1 MSLNISTSYE
11 AFFSYPAL
19 IHPTLHLRINGST
32 ATSSTHDSAHPP
44 RCTLCTTVYMNDR
57 LFIDPFELEDKWGPP
72 SCEMEMEFE
81 RNNDPYHVETVT
93 QNTFPCAATEAKI
106 DLWSQTKELP
116 ASIRWALDPEVPDLE
131 RPVRY
136 HFQRKLPP
144 PRRIY
149 KPVPALEDPDHPYE
163 AVLCVSRRFEARRGV
178 EIDIPTHMRYQEPS
192 NESYRIVKLGD
203 IASLGE
209 RPPDLLLSVF
219 WDCQEKNKMQEA
231 IVHSPHNPANMT
243 RLSLA
248 SSSAYRKH
256 EIALPTAIAS
266 HVAFVP
272 PITFLVVMLSWLYVA
287 RALIRLWKRSTSAA
301 EGKIQ

>member
-1 MSLNISTSYE
+1 
-11 AFFSYPAL
+11 
-19 IHPTLHLRINGST
+19 
-32 ATSSTHDSAHPP
+32 
-44 RCTLCTTVYMNDR
+44 MNDR
-57 LFIDPFELEDKWGPP
+57 LFIDPFELEDRWGPR
-72 SCEMEMEFE
+72 SRAMEMEYE
-81 RNNDPYHVETVT
+81 RNDDPDHVEAVT
-93 QNTFPCAATEAKI
+93 PTSFPCATTEPEI
-106 DLWSQTKELP
+106 DFESQTKESP

-144 PRRIY
+144 PRRIS
-149 KPVPALEDPDHPYE
+149 KSIPALEDPDHPYE
-163 AVLCVSRRFEARRGV
+163 AVLRVSRRFGARQGV

-192 NESYRIVKLGD
+192 NEAYRIVTLGD
-203 IASLGE
+203 IASSDK
-209 RPPDLLLSVF
+209 RPPDLLLDVL
-219 WDCQEKNKMQEA
+219 WDCQEIRTQEA
-231 IVHSPHNPANMT
+231 IVYSPHKPANMT

-287 RALIRLWKRSTSAA
+287 SALLRLWKRSRSYV
-301 EGKIQ
+301 EGKTP